1 MGIRIF
7 PRTARLV
14 GSFPR
19 RSTSKVGRCGEEGSA
34 LVEMALALPIML
46 TVLTGVFSF
55 SVVLYQKLQ
64 LASAVDRGGSVL
76 SLERG
81 DSDPCQT
88 AANAIYAAAPGLNKT
103 NLKLTFTLGGTNSS
117 GTITGGTNYGNNV
130 TTCTAAGAS
139 GGAALQS
146 GWPAQIYATYP
157 CSFGIYGVHLGT
169 CSLKASITEV
179 IQ

>member
-14 GSFPR
+14 GSFPVKFASR
-19 RSTSKVGRCGEEGSA
+19 ITRSDERGSA
-34 LVEMALALPIML
+34 LVEMALALPITLM
-46 TVLTGVFSF
+46 VLTGIFSF

-64 LASAVDRGGSVL
+64 LSSAVDRGGTVL

-81 DSDPCQT
+81 DSDPCLT
-88 AANAIYAAAPGLNKT
+88 AANAIYAAAPGLKKT
-103 NLKLTFTLGGTNSS
+103 SLKITFTLGGTNTG
-117 GTITGGTNYGNNV
+117 GTISGGTNYGTNV

-139 GGAALQS
+139 GGAALQA

-157 CSFGIYGVHLGT
+157 CSFGIYGVSLGS
-169 CSLKASITEV
+169 CSIKSSISEV

>member
-7 PRTARLV
+7 PRTARIV

-19 RSTSKVGRCGEEGSA
+19 RFASRVSRSSERGSA

-46 TVLTGVFSF
+46 MVLTGIFSF

-64 LASAVDRGGSVL
+64 MSSAVDRGGSVL

-88 AANAIYAAAPGLNKT
+88 AANAIYAAAPGLTKT
-103 NLKLTFTLGGTNSS
+103 SLSITFTLGGSNSG
-117 GTITGGTNYGNNV
+117 GTITGGTSPGNNV
-130 TTCTAAGAS
+130 VTCTAFGSAG
-139 GGAALQS
+139 GTPLQA

-157 CSFGIYGVHLGT
+157 CSFGIYGVHLGS
-169 CSLKASITEV
+169 CSIKSSITEV